1 MEKKIIVYGTTTM
14 PREKTEA
21 EFFTVQCTPQSTS
34 TSPASVLTNWQYID
48 VSSAAL
54 LCLLIGSHG
63 SLTQLCHSD
72 FMHLV

>member
-1 MEKKIIVYGTTTM
+1 MKKKIIEYGINTKSTIKKVACNS
-14 PREKTEA
+14 RQSVLHE
-21 EFFTVQCTPQSTS
+21 STS
-34 TSPASVLTNWQYID
+34 ASPASVLTKWQYID

-72 FMHLV
+72 FMYLV